1 MNVSRSIATVAVVAA
16 LGLLIVPAPEGFS
29 PLLMR
34 TAAIVTLTIGLLAT
48 VALPEFLT
56 ALIFFLLCIVLAVA
70 PPEVVFSGFYSGAIW
85 LVFGGLMIGV
95 AIETTGLGARLA
107 RILERSFARS
117 YFTAVM
123 GTVLLMLLLSFLM
136 PSSLGR
142 ITIML
147 PIVMALAD
155 RLGFVPGANGRTG
168 LVLAVAMGSL
178 TPTFAVLP
186 ASVPNVVLAGAAEAI
201 HSIQLTY
208 SEYLLLHFPVIGLV
222 STLALPVFICV
233 LFRDRIRPE
242 TVKSESRPFSPQEWR
257 LTAVLLLSLSLWVTD
272 SAHGI
277 APAWVALGAGI
288 ICALPVIGVMPSVL
302 VVQKVN
308 FGPILFLA
316 AFVGMG
322 AVITHA
328 GLGEALGRWLIA
340 GLHLSRESTLADFAS
355 VIGLGVVLQLVTT
368 LPGQPA
374 IMATFADTLAA
385 ETGWPLLTVLM
396 TSVSAWALVMFPYQ
410 APPLVATRAMSGLP
424 VSAFLRLMLPFSAFG
439 WIVMVPLQF
448 VWWRFMGYLP

>member
-1 MNVSRSIATVAVVAA
+1 MTLSRSIATVAVVAA
-16 LGLLIVPAPEGFS
+16 LALLFAPTPEGVT

-70 PPEVVFSGFYSGAIW
+70 PPSVVFSGFYSGAIW

-95 AIETTGLGARLA
+95 AIETTGLGARVA
-107 RILERSFARS
+107 RILERSFARN
-117 YFTAVM
+117 YFTAVL
-123 GTVLLMLLLSFLM
+123 GTVLLMVLLSFLM

-201 HSIQLTY
+201 HAIQLTY
-208 SEYLLLHFPVIGLV
+208 SEYLILHFPVIGLV
-222 STLALPVFICV
+222 TTLALPVFICL

-242 TVKSESRPFSPQEWR
+242 KTESESRSFSPEEWR

-272 SAHGI
+272 SLHGI

-340 GLHLSRESTLADFAS
+340 GLHLGRESTLADFAS
-355 VIGLGVVLQLVTT
+355 MVGLGVVLQLVTT

-385 ETGWPLLTVLM
+385 ATGWPLMTVLM

-424 VSAFLRLMLPFSAFG
+424 VSAFLRLMLPFAAFG

-448 VWWRFMGYLP
+448 VWWRFMGYFP

>member
-1 MNVSRSIATVAVVAA
+1 M
-16 LGLLIVPAPEGFS
+16 
-29 PLLMR
+29 
-34 TAAIVTLTIGLLAT
+34 
-48 VALPEFLT
+48 
-56 ALIFFLLCIVLAVA
+56 A
-70 PPEVVFSGFYSGAIW
+70 PPDVVFSGFYSGAIW

-95 AIETTGLGARLA
+95 AIETTGLGARVA
-107 RILERSFARS
+107 RILERCFARS
-117 YFTAVM
+117 YFTAVL
-123 GTVLLMLLLSFLM
+123 GTVLLMVLLSFLM

-155 RLGFVPGANGRTG
+155 RLGFAPGANGRTG

-208 SEYLLLHFPVIGLV
+208 SEYLILHFPVIGLV
-222 STLALPVFICV
+222 STLALPVFICL

-242 TVKSESRPFSPQEWR
+242 AGKSESRPFSPEEWR
-257 LTAVLLLSLSLWVTD
+257 LTVVLLLSLSLWVTD
-272 SAHGI
+272 SIHGV
-277 APAWVALGAGI
+277 APAWVALGAGV
-288 ICALPVIGVMPSVL
+288 CALPVIGVMPPVL

-316 AFVGMG
+316 AFIGMG

-355 VIGLGVVLQLVTT
+355 MVGLGVVLQLVTT

-374 IMATFADTLAA
+374 IMATFAETLATA
-385 ETGWPLLTVLM
+385 TGWPLLTVLM
-396 TSVSAWALVMFPYQ
+396 TSVSAWALVMFPSQ

-424 VSAFLRLMLPFSAFG
+424 VSAFLRLMLPFAAFG

-448 VWWRFMGYLP
+448 IWWRFMGYLP

>member
-1 MNVSRSIATVAVVAA
+1 MTVSRSIATVAVIAA
-16 LGLLIVPAPEGFS
+16 AILVVMPAPEGVS
-29 PLLMR
+29 PLLLR

-56 ALIFFLLCIVLAVA
+56 ALIFFFLCIVLAVA

-95 AIETTGLGARLA
+95 AIETTGLGARVA
-107 RILERSFARS
+107 WILERRFAGS
-117 YFTAVM
+117 YFRAVM
-123 GTVLLMLLLSFLM
+123 GTVLLMLILSFLM

-155 RLGFVPGANGRTG
+155 RLGFVPGTKGRIG
-168 LVLAVAMGSL
+168 LVMAVAMGSL
-178 TPTFAVLP
+178 TPTFAILP

-201 HSIQLTY
+201 HSIQFTY
-208 SEYLLLHFPVIGLV
+208 SEYLILHFPVIGIV
-222 STLALPVFICV
+222 STLALPVFICL
-233 LFRDRIRPE
+233 LFRDRIRPQNAE
-242 TVKSESRPFSPQEWR
+242 SERKPVSPEEMR
-257 LTAVLLLSLSLWVTD
+257 LMVVLILALSLWVSD
-272 SAHGI
+272 SVHGI

-288 ICALPVIGVMPSVL
+288 VCALPVIGVMPPGL
-302 VVQKVN
+302 VVQRVN

-328 GLGEALGRWLIA
+328 GLGEALGRWLIG
-340 GLHLSRESTLADFAS
+340 GLHFSKESRFSDFAS
-355 VIGLGVVLQLVTT
+355 MIGLGVVLQLVTT

-374 IMATFADTLAA
+374 IMTTFAETLAVA
-385 ETGWPLLTVLM
+385 TGWPLLTVLM

-410 APPLVATRAMSGLP
+410 APPLVATRALSGIP
-424 VSAFLRLMLPFSAFG
+424 VSAFLRLMLPFAAFG
-439 WIVMVPLQF
+439 WLVMVPLQF
-448 VWWRFMGYLP
+448 FWWQFMGYLP